1 VHKTG
6 KVGQPEDPPARASGA
21 PDGERTMAGVA
32 TLRPRRARA
41 WLLATRTN
49 VAVLVAGLTAAT
61 ATTVALVAL
70 HAMVSTAR
78 STPAGSTSVPTRV
91 LAAMAREQHAATRDA
106 LIILVVG
113 GLVAVLAGW
122 WARQA
127 ARADLAALT
136 AVAEGLAAGD
146 LTRTCDVA
154 NGGEVGR
161 LGAAL
166 DQAAANLRQDFA
178 AVASNADALAW
189 ASVELSAAASRFAG
203 SADTANTQAAASADA
218 AGAVSG
224 HVAAIAAGGAQMGN
238 SIRQIAVS
246 TADATQVAARAV
258 AVAASTT
265 ATVTRLGESSARIG
279 EVVQV
284 ITSVAQQT
292 NLLALNATIEA
303 ARAGAAGNGF
313 AVVAREVKNLARET
327 AQATDDNTRRVGAIQ
342 DDTAAAVAAIS
353 EIASIIARIDQAQ
366 TSIASALEEQTAT
379 TTEMSLRIADAATG
393 TREIAERITAV
404 ADVTHQTAATTDD
417 ARRAATELAQMS
429 GQLQQI
435 VARLRY

>member
-1 VHKTG
+1 MRKTG
-6 KVGQPEDPPARASGA
+6 KAGPPARSGRPA
-21 PDGERTMAGVA
+21 AEPTMVGVA
-32 TLRPRRARA
+32 RRRSRRAGA
-41 WLLATRTN
+41 WSLAARTN

-70 HAMVSTAR
+70 RATVSTAR
-78 STPAGSTSVPTRV
+78 FTPAGSASVPTRV

-106 LIILVVG
+106 LIILAVG
-113 GLVAVLAGW
+113 GLAAVLADW
-122 WARQA
+122 WACRA
-127 ARADLAALT
+127 IRADVSALT

-154 NGGEVGR
+154 TGGEIGR

-166 DQAAANLRQDFA
+166 DHAAAALRQDFA

-203 SADTANTQAAASADA
+203 SAETANTQAGASADA

-224 HVAAIAAGGAQMGN
+224 HVAAIAAAGEQMGN
-238 SIRQIAVS
+238 SIRQIAVNA
-246 TADATQVAARAV
+246 ADATQVAARAV

-327 AQATDDNTRRVGAIQ
+327 AQATDDITRRVGAIQ
-342 DDTAAAVAAIS
+342 GDTTAAVAAIS
-353 EIASIIARIDQAQ
+353 EIASIIAGIDQAQ
-366 TSIASALEEQTAT
+366 TSIASAVEEQTAT
-379 TTEMSLRIADAATG
+379 TTEMSLRIADAAAG

-417 ARRAATELAQMS
+417 ARRAANELAQMS